1 MTWEQAIAELKGYLK
16 DYLEARGIDTRQNF
30 RCLNPHHED
39 KHPSM
44 GFDKANNQV
53 HCFSCSA
60 KYDVIDLI
68 SLDYNCDFNEALN
81 SGCEMYTA

>member
-1 MTWEQAIAELKGYLK
+1 MTREQAIAELKGYLK
-16 DYLEARGIDTRQNF
+16 DYLETRGIDTRKNF
-30 RCLNPHHED
+30 RCLNPQHED
-39 KHPSM
+39 KNPSM

-53 HCFSCSA
+53 HCFSCGA